1 VRGDDGEMKIRARL
15 VERAPGVMQTA
26 GSRGL
31 AWYSV
36 GMKFCKLSF
45 TFVLPLVL
53 VGCHASSAA
62 PSAEDQ
68 TQQRAQTESQREQ
81 LDMIPPPAKSRY
93 MAIHNFDS
101 WENPYITVQA
111 GMLELHVLMADS
123 NTTPIGV
130 GGITRPIAARKQDLN
145 ISMDKLGEAVSSIPE
160 GSWPYGRVI
169 AIEEA
174 HKTPASA
181 EPAVRRNMEVTIA
194 RLNDLGVVVY
204 DPGEGKVQ

>member
-1 VRGDDGEMKIRARL
+1 
-15 VERAPGVMQTA
+15 
-26 GSRGL
+26 
-31 AWYSV
+31 
-36 GMKFCKLSF
+36 
-45 TFVLPLVL
+45 
-53 VGCHASSAA
+53 
-62 PSAEDQ
+62 
-68 TQQRAQTESQREQ
+68 
-81 LDMIPPPAKSRY
+81 MIPPPAKSRY
-93 MAIHNFDS
+93 MAIHSFDS
-101 WENPYITVQA
+101 WENPYITVQS